1 MKWMTF
7 LILSQ
12 SDLICASVRKAIVQK
27 RRMTKIFLFFLLKA
41 QVFVILLV
49 LLFLIVVW
57 MHVFLFSITLSLL
70 CYILQPRCCSL
81 TVYEV
86 SLKVLHK
93 AFEALSLII
102 SCRPFSFQMVTRTKK
117 IFVGGLSANT
127 VVEDVKQYFEQFG
140 KVRLVF
146 SYHRA
151 WCCHNSPHF
160 NASQFPLNVGLTPV

>member
-1 MKWMTF
+1 
-7 LILSQ
+7 
-12 SDLICASVRKAIVQK
+12 
-27 RRMTKIFLFFLLKA
+27 
-41 QVFVILLV
+41 
-49 LLFLIVVW
+49 
-57 MHVFLFSITLSLL
+57 MHVFLFSITLSLP

-146 SYHRA
+146 FL
-151 WCCHNSPHF
+151 SPCVVL
-160 NASQFPLNVGLTPV
+160 SQ